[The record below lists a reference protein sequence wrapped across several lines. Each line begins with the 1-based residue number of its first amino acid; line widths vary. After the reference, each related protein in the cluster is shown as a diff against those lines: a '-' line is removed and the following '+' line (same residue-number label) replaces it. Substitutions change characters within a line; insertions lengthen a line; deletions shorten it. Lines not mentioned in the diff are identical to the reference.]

1 MIPRQARK
9 TIPLAKARDVLLGLR
24 VEEPSDIDPEA
35 IAFIKGAN
43 VQEEPLEGMDGYI
56 VREGDNAI
64 ITVNSNLTYPSQKRF
79 VIAHELGHFLLHP
92 NARQFDAVD
101 VAQATNW
108 SEAQAV
114 EEYEA
119 NLFAAELLLP
129 NFMFAKRLVG
139 VDPSLDFIENLSAVF
154 QTTLT
159 STAVQFVLNTKE
171 ECFLVSSSN
180 RRREWFM
187 CSSNRSFTLLD
198 DPVIHGHSCTAEV
211 NAKKLKSRDSKIDA
225 GFWLDGFRYNHKAQI
240 TEDSRYFPILHKAL
254 TLLWI
259 HDEI

>member
-1 MIPRQARK
+1 VIPQARK
-9 TIPLAKARDVLLGLR
+9 TIPLAKARDLLLELR
-24 VEEPSDIDPEA
+24 LEEPSEIDTEA
-35 IAFIKGAN
+35 IAFMKGAN

-56 VREGDNAI
+56 VREGDSAI
-64 ITVNSNLTYPSQKRF
+64 ITVNSNLTYPGQKRF
-79 VIAHELGHFLLHP
+79 VIAHELGHFFLHP

-101 VAQATNW
+101 AAQATNW
-108 SEAQAV
+108 SEGQAV

-119 NLFAAELLLP
+119 NLFAAELLMP
-129 NFMFAKRLVG
+129 YFMFAKRLIG
-139 VDPSLDFIENLSAVF
+139 VDPSLDFIEQLSADF

-180 RRREWFM
+180 RRRAWFI
-187 CSSNRSFTLLD
+187 CSPSRSFTLLD
-198 DPVIHGHSCTAEV
+198 DLVIHGHSCAAEV
-211 NAKKLKSRDSKIDA
+211 GPRKLKSRDSKIDA
-225 GFWLDGFRYNHKAQI
+225 GFWLEGFKYNHKARI
-240 TEDSRYFPILHKAL
+240 TEDSRYFPTLNKTL